1 MGAIGDAIRS
11 ASDYLAEHRA
21 EAAYADS
28 AAVAIV
34 ESALVVQVRD
44 PAGRAIRTDMPAAVG
59 GSDSVPSPG
68 WLFRAALAAC
78 DATLIAM
85 RAEMV
90 GVPLS
95 TVEVAVDSDSND
107 LGILGLDPSTPAGP
121 LRMRARVRISSH
133 TADKDTL
140 ADIVDWAVA
149 HCPVHDAVQRAVPIS
164 VEVIA

>member
-28 AAVAIV
+28 AAAAIV
-34 ESALVVQVRD
+34 ESGLVVQVRD
-44 PAGRAIRTDMPAAVG
+44 PAGRTIRTDMPPAVG
-59 GSDSVPSPG
+59 GSDSRPSPG

-78 DATLIAM
+78 NATLIAM

-121 LRMRARVRISSH
+121 LRMRARVKISSPS
-133 TADKDTL
+133 ADKDTL
-140 ADIVDWAVA
+140 AGIVAWAVA